1 MISNIEP
8 SDPISRVIF
17 LEFEASLSDSV
28 FQGSSVFSG
37 KKLRVF
43 SILLLITGISMLPST
58 ISISLLSGV
67 GHKSGQYEF
76 EIDSLIL

>member
-8 SDPISRVIF
+8 SDSISRVIF
-17 LEFEASLSDSV
+17 LEFEACLSVSV

-43 SILLLITGISMLPST
+43 SILPSITGISMLPST

>member
-1 MISNIEP
+1 MISNIEL
-8 SDPISRVIF
+8 SDSISRVIF
-17 LEFEASLSDSV
+17 LEFEASLSVSV

-43 SILLLITGISMLPST
+43 SILPLITGISMLPST